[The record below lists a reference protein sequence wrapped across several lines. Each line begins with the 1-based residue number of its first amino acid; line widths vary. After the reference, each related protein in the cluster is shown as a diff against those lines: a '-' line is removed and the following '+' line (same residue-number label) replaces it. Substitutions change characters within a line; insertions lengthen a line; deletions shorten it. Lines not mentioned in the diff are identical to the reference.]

1 MVAKHSNGSHVG
13 GSPWPDTILGVAMLG
28 GVLIV
33 LSNIPPH
40 SGCLQ
45 VTMAV

>member
-1 MVAKHSNGSHVG
+1 MVAKHSSGSRVA
-13 GSPWPDTILGVAMLG
+13 GSPWPGTILGVAMLG
-28 GVLIV
+28 GVLTV